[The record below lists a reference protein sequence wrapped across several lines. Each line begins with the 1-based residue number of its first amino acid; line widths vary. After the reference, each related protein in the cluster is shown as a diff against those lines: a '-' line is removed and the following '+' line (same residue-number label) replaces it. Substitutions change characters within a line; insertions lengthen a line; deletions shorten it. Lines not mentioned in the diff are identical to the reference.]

1 MVVTMD
7 LNVSP
12 VPEGDEDNSEGH
24 VEEYSAAGERSE
36 SAVETAR
43 RVFLNSILA
52 FCFQYFASE
61 ESTFVPNY
69 GVTLVNDNN
78 QERFIRA
85 LLFWKNEIYCCDV
98 CIWFFSTTALFMTP
112 KWFGYM

>member
-24 VEEYSAAGERSE
+24 VEEYSPAGERSE

-52 FCFQYFASE
+52 FCFQYFALE

-78 QERFIRA
+78 QERFYQSFAI
-85 LLFWKNEIYCCDV
+85 LEE
-98 CIWFFSTTALFMTP
+98 
-112 KWFGYM
+112 